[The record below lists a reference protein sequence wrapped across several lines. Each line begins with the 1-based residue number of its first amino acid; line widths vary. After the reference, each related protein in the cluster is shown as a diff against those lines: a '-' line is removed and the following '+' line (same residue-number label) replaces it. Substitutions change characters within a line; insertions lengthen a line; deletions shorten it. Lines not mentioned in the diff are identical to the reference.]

1 LILRSHREV
10 VHLGTYVLQE
20 LVGGTNLLAKFI
32 IYPQVISDDI
42 PELGLISIEI
52 LPITTL
58 LAVVKWETRLVPPRV
73 EALIS
78 MKTIVGVT
86 NKVSILT
93 DRRAIDTH
101 VAYFSAPFTG
111 HSGIDHFE
119 MIKAWVLKLLHNKIN
134 LGGEHDHLFVLVN
147 LAGAGWSTLTI
158 PALIRS
164 HLLNQF
170 VRFLNTES
178 KE

>member
-1 LILRSHREV
+1 
-10 VHLGTYVLQE
+10 
-20 LVGGTNLLAKFI
+20 
-32 IYPQVISDDI
+32 
-42 PELGLISIEI
+42 LGLISIEI

-58 LAVVKWETRLVPPRV
+58 LAVVKQETGLVLPKV
-73 EALIS
+73 EALIRT
-78 MKTIVGVT
+78 KTFVGVT

-101 VAYFSAPFTG
+101 VACFSTLFTS

-119 MIKAWVLKLLHNKIN
+119 MIKARVLKFLHKKIN
-134 LGGEHDHLFVLVN
+134 LGDEHVHLFKLKNLV
-147 LAGAGWSTLTI
+147 GAGWSTLII

-170 VRFLNTES
+170 VTFLNTES